1 MAKIIVRQ
9 RKELFF
15 DYIKVTIDKSLFF
28 LERNTEIEIDLPEGE
43 HSILIESYLC
53 KTRLPFKVVD
63 QDNLTLIIERTRY
76 KCYITALCILLLF
89 LIMSFFIN
97 IQPQWLTSAVLL
109 LYFSFPI
116 LDMIIYRKKYFRVR
130 FITTKNNVT
139 E

>member
-28 LERNTEIEIDLPEGE
+28 LERNTEIEIDLPKGE